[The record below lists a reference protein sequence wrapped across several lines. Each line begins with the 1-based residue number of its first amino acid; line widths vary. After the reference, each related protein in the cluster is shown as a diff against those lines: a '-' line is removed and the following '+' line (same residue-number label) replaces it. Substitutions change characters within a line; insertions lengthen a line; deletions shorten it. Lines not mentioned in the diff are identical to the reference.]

1 MQILTVLPSARSPI
15 VHRQDELRPS
25 KLLSEPLRRLHAT
38 LQLENMHAH
47 DREGAPRSILFV
59 SADAGDGKSTTVAG
73 LALVERE
80 AGRRVAVV
88 EADFRRP
95 VLAKML
101 NVGNAHGLADVLAGT
116 LPTDTAMQQ
125 VARVSPAI
133 SGDQASCAP
142 AAVATVVES
151 ADVGSLSVL
160 VGGAEVSNPQA
171 LLARPAMAELLRS
184 LSDEFDHVLIDGPP
198 PLQVSDVLPLLSLV
212 DGIVIVARAG
222 HTRETSARRL
232 MQLLTRTSSAPVLGV
247 VANAVSRSDMEK
259 YGFTQGYGQSR
270 WPRTLIGR

>member
-1 MQILTVLPSARSPI
+1 MQILTVLPSARAPI
-15 VHRQDELRPS
+15 VQRKDELRPS

-59 SADAGDGKSTTVAG
+59 SADAGDGKSTVVAG
-73 LALVERE
+73 LALVQRE

-116 LPTDTAMQQ
+116 LPADAAMQQ

-160 VGGAEVSNPQA
+160 VGGAEVPNPQA

-232 MQLLTRTSSAPVLGV
+232 TQLLTRTSSAPVLGV
-247 VANAVSRSDMEK
+247 VANAVSRSDMER
-259 YGFTQGYGQSR
+259 YGFTQGYGQKR